1 MSRRPEPSNLPLS
14 DPKRGERLQRVLARA
29 GVGARRACE
38 RAVEDGLVRVNGEL
52 IKTLPVF
59 VDPERDRILVD
70 GRPLRPA
77 ERLLY
82 VMFHKPTR
90 TLSGTR
96 SLPGEL
102 DDADAVDTRRGVLD
116 LVDHPAGARL
126 IEIAPLDF
134 DATGLVLLSNDGDL
148 VNRLT
153 HARYGVPRLLQAVVK
168 GIPDAK
174 TIDRLR
180 KGVYLPE
187 RRERRTNEEG
197 TAERRPPMPQRRGQ
211 SEGTKS
217 VRLEVRIVEVGSE
230 RTTIELISR
239 DGRDASAR
247 EVLTIVG
254 FPPKKLTRL
263 AIGPIE
269 LKGLA
274 LGRWREMERAEI
286 HAIKRAAR
294 GDKDEAKKKGQK
306 KDAATPKAAARAS
319 ASPGKRSQG
328 VAREER
334 PRQSLRV
341 VEYATRKPR
350 VIRPEKDNGE
360 R

>member
-1 MSRRPEPSNLPLS
+1 M
-14 DPKRGERLQRVLARA
+14 QRVLARA

-38 RAVEDGLVRVNGEL
+38 RAIEEGLVRVNGQL
-52 IKTLPVF
+52 VKTLPAF
-59 VDPERDRILVD
+59 VDPESDRILVD

-96 SLPGEL
+96 SLPDEL
-102 DDADAVDTRRGVLD
+102 DDGDAVDTRRGVLD
-116 LVDHPAGARL
+116 LVDHPAGTRL

-153 HARYGVPRLLQAVVK
+153 HARYGVPRVMHAVVK

-187 RRERRTNEEG
+187 RRERRAMGENQETP
-197 TAERRPPMPQRRGQ
+197 RRSAPEPRRTKP
-211 SEGTKS
+211 EGTKS
-217 VRLEVRIVEVGSE
+217 VRLDARIIEVGSE
-230 RTTIELISR
+230 RTTIELVSR

-254 FPPKKLTRL
+254 FPPKKLTRV

-269 LKGLA
+269 LKGLG
-274 LGRWREMERAEI
+274 LGRWRELERAEI

-294 GDKDEAKKKGQK
+294 GDRDEPRKGSK

-328 VAREER
+328 VSRDER
-334 PRQSLRV
+334 PRESLRV
-341 VEYATRKPR
+341 VEKATRKPR
-350 VIRPEKDNGE
+350 VIRPERDHGD